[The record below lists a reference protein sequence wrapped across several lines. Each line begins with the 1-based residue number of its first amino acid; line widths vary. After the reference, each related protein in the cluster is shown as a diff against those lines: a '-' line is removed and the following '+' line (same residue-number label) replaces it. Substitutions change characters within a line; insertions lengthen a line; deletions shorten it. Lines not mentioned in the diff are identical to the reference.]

1 MTERRDMMSRRLRL
15 EVGFEPR
22 RGSQEAL
29 TDAYER
35 LLPPRACRIPAQS
48 QTSLR
53 QEGDDAAA
61 HVPAIPESAH
71 HGHSRGA
78 LRPRVHRTTS

>member
-1 MTERRDMMSRRLRL
+1 MTERRDMISRRLRL

-22 RGSQEAL
+22 RGSQDAL

-35 LLPPRACRIPAQS
+35 LLPPRACQIPAQS

-53 QEGDDAAA
+53 QEGDDVAAD
-61 HVPAIPESAH
+61 VPTIPKSA
-71 HGHSRGA
+71 
-78 LRPRVHRTTS
+78 